1 MERKVASC
9 IPRQARFNTSQWDP
23 RKMSPTPNGP
33 WLKAPADFCCPFSTG
48 EMVLVVLDA
57 YSKYPEVEIVS
68 STATGN
74 TFPALERIFPAHGIP
89 EGLKTDDGS
98 LLQGQAFHEF
108 AMEKSFHHGKITP
121 LWPEANGHAENFMK
135 NLGKVGRTTRSQ
147 GKDWRTELYVF
158 VAKYRATPH
167 PSTGEKP
174 LQVIHELNSKGQAPH
189 PPTS

>member
-1 MERKVASC
+1 MERKVPSC

-23 RKMSPTPNGP
+23 LKMSPTPNGP

-89 EGLKTDDGS
+89 EGLKTDDAS

-108 AMEKSFHHGKITP
+108 AMERVSTTGK
-121 LWPEANGHAENFMK
+121 
-135 NLGKVGRTTRSQ
+135 
-147 GKDWRTELYVF
+147 
-158 VAKYRATPH
+158 
-167 PSTGEKP
+167 
-174 LQVIHELNSKGQAPH
+174 
-189 PPTS
+189 

>member
-1 MERKVASC
+1 MHTSSSEIQHLTMGPSKDVAHPKWPMAESSS
-9 IPRQARFNTSQWDP
+9 RLLLSLFYWG
-23 RKMSPTPNGP
+23 NG
-33 WLKAPADFCCPFSTG
+33 
-48 EMVLVVLDA
+48 LVVLDA

-108 AMEKSFHHGKITP
+108 AMEKSFHHGKITS

-158 VAKYRATPH
+158 VANYRATPH

-174 LQVIHELNSKGQAPH
+174 LQIIHELNSKGQALH